1 MQPLYLVQPG
11 VRCDFKKQ
19 FAVVS
24 GRCGFAGGIG
34 RGAGGDHGPYLAGQ
48 LFGSGERGRHRQLC
62 DLSLAGTIAGPLARM
77 AGSHSY
83 SASVGTNS
91 SSFYPAA
98 DGAVDIWLAS
108 YNRQDTITASGFSS
122 GVSAVGG
129 YFFGSNNVGLS
140 TPATEITVRATDAGG
155 TTTELLLN
163 PGTAT
168 FRGFVSTGGLTSLT
182 LWVGANQGVG
192 EVDVFPTLNDL
203 TLAVA
208 VPEPQSYALMLGGL
222 ALLGWAARRNKRG

>member
-1 MQPLYLVQPG
+1 MISKNNLLSSV
-11 VRCDFKKQ
+11 
-19 FAVVS
+19 AVVALLAAS
-24 GRCGFAGGIG
+24 GAAQAAITVHTSQASFLAAVSAAGT
-34 RGAGGDHGPYLAGQ
+34 DS
-48 LFGSGERGRHRQLC
+48 FD

-83 SASVGTNS
+83 SASVGPGS

-108 YNRQDTITASGFSS
+108 NNRQDTITASGFSS

-203 TLAVA
+203 TLAV
-208 VPEPQSYALMLGGL
+208 PEPQSYALMLGGL
-222 ALLGWAARRNKRG
+222 ALLGWAARPNKRG

>member
-1 MQPLYLVQPG
+1 
-11 VRCDFKKQ
+11 
-19 FAVVS
+19 
-24 GRCGFAGGIG
+24 
-34 RGAGGDHGPYLAGQ
+34 
-48 LFGSGERGRHRQLC
+48 
-62 DLSLAGTIAGPLARM
+62 M
-77 AGSHSY
+77 AGSHSHSY
-83 SASVGTNS
+83 SASVGPGS

-203 TLAVA
+203 TLAV
-208 VPEPQSYALMLGGL
+208 PEPQSYALMLGGWHC
-222 ALLGWAARRNKRG
+222 WAGRPGPTSGADSHARSQETAPEGAVFHCGFRPASPMPASPAPRPPRCRRPRPT